1 MGLLAVIAAGLL
13 AAGLGE
19 ARAHR
24 RALGAVP
31 LRVHV
36 NGTRG
41 KSSVTKAIAALFR
54 ELGKK
59 AVGKTTG
66 TLPVVI
72 EPDGTERRIGRR
84 GRTRVQ
90 EQVRILRYAAAAGA
104 DAAVLECMAVD
115 PVLQWV
121 CEHVFVRSHIGVITN
136 VRRDHFEE
144 MGRDLEEIARS
155 LANTVPR
162 NGVLVTADARFAPL
176 FAEVAAQRGTKV
188 VVVGEDEVARAFR
201 LLRGEASARHEPAGA
216 EPPGEGG
223 WNGQVGQVVARL
235 EDELLKMHAE
245 NVAVAC
251 KVVELAGFPEAAVWD
266 AARKLPRPRLHVT
279 DLSLRWRAPSGRVG
293 AAAGGERGV
302 VQGRECLLVHAWSMN
317 DTDSFRRLLAL
328 AGDGQAGDGRE
339 GEGQAGEGQ
348 AGDGQAG
355 DGRAG
360 DGWADVVVLYNHRS
374 DRPLRAL
381 DFGQLFA
388 AETAVRGVLVTGD
401 AGGGRLLRRAGV
413 PAEKLR
419 TLRLPLTVDAVA
431 DAVADVLS
439 RAAIGAEAGAPGDG
453 AGGAAIGAEV
463 GAPGERASGAARGAE
478 AGAPGQAVGGA
489 PGEAAGGATDKAM
502 DGASGTVAGKNVGSG
517 RSAEGAA
524 GGGGSGDDGNPAE
537 PAERPRPIIVFG
549 CGNARGVE
557 ALELGGQL
565 PAEIRTDQD

>member
-1 MGLLAVIAAGLL
+1 
-13 AAGLGE
+13 
-19 ARAHR
+19 
-24 RALGAVP
+24 
-31 LRVHV
+31 
-36 NGTRG
+36 
-41 KSSVTKAIAALFR
+41 
-54 ELGKK
+54 
-59 AVGKTTG
+59 
-66 TLPVVI
+66 
-72 EPDGTERRIGRR
+72 RI
-84 GRTRVQ
+84 V
-90 EQVRILRYAAAAGA
+90 RYAGAAGA

-176 FAEVAAQRGTKV
+176 FAEVAAQLGTKV

-317 DTDSFRRLLAL
+317 DTDSFRRLLAV
-328 AGDGQAGDGRE
+328 AGGGQAGDGRE
-339 GEGQAGEGQ
+339 GEGQAGDGQ
-348 AGDGQAG
+348 AGDGQ
-355 DGRAG
+355 AG

-439 RAAIGAEAGAPGDG
+439 RVAIGAEAGAPGDGAGGAAIGAGVGAPGERASGAARGAEVGAPGDG

-478 AGAPGQAVGGA
+478 LGVTGEAAGGATGEAAGGA
-489 PGEAAGGATDKAM
+489 PGEAAGGATDTEVG
-502 DGASGTVAGKNVGSG
+502 GASGTVAGKNVGSG

-524 GGGGSGDDGNPAE
+524 GGGGSGDDGNQDE

-565 PAEIRTDQD
+565 PAEIR